1 MDILLIWY
9 AACLVGV
16 LVSIRERKPQRP
28 PRNHVKEWFSQL
40 IASTDPMHDYL
51 YDNEK
56 SRPMELM
63 DGRTAKKR

>member
-1 MDILLIWY
+1 
-9 AACLVGV
+9 
-16 LVSIRERKPQRP
+16 
-28 PRNHVKEWFSQL
+28 
-40 IASTDPMHDYL
+40 MHDYL